1 MAHQPTIHFRTC
13 NVCEAM
19 CGMRVAVEDN
29 RVVEIRGDRDDVFSR
44 GHICPKGPAMRELQE
59 DPDRLRFPLRRTA
72 QGFVRVGWDE
82 ALAEAGER
90 LAALQRAHGP
100 DSVAMYLG
108 NPTAHGHGAIL
119 GANLLGMALGTKNRF
134 DSNSQ
139 DANPRIYA
147 ALQMFGE
154 ATSLTLPDIDRT
166 DYFLVFGANPA
177 ASGGSIMTLGD
188 VRSRLAGVR
197 ERGGKFILF
206 DPRKTETAAYA
217 DEHHFIRPGS
227 DAALLL
233 GMLHVIFAE
242 NLYDNGALTDLAD
255 GVAELRA
262 IAARFAPERIEG
274 PTGIPAHDVRRIA
287 REFARTPR
295 AVAYGRMG
303 LSTSAFGPLSS
314 FLIDALNI
322 VTGHFDRPG
331 GAMFATPA
339 ADVVRIARILGMG
352 GHGRF
357 RSRVRGLPEVGGNL
371 PATTMAEEMET
382 PGPGQIRGFV
392 VVAGNPVLSVP
403 NGERIGRALSN
414 LDFMVAVD
422 IYLNE
427 TTRHAHLILPPRY
440 ALERS
445 HYDLL
450 FHTLAVRN
458 TAKWSAPVIEPP
470 PDTKDDVEIL
480 VDLAASLLG
489 KRLSPSPLGAA
500 AERLVGLLNK
510 LGADGLLDVLLRTG
524 PYGDRFLP
532 SSKGLNL
539 EKLKKA
545 EHGIDLG
552 PLRPMFRER
561 VRTKT
566 GKVRLAPPEILA
578 DVPRLERFLDE
589 AVAAGLVLIGR
600 RHMRN
605 NNSWMHNVPSL
616 VKGPDRSMLLVHP
629 TDAARLGLTS
639 GTRVRVRSRVGEV
652 VVAMAVTEDVMP
664 GVVSLPHG
672 HGHAAAADT
681 MRVAASVP
689 GANANAITDDLH
701 VEPLTGT
708 AILNGVPVTVEAA
721 DAGPPV

>member
-1 MAHQPTIHFRTC
+1 MGGTVHFRTC

-72 QGFVRVGWDE
+72 AGFVRVSWDE

-100 DSVAMYLG
+100 DAVAMYLG

-147 ALQMFGE
+147 ALQMFGD
-154 ATSLTLPDIDRT
+154 ATSLTIPDIDRT

-262 IAARFAPERIEG
+262 IAARFPPERIEG

-314 FLIDALNI
+314 FLVDALNI

-331 GAMFATPA
+331 GAMFTTPA

-382 PGPGQIRGFV
+382 PGAGQIRGLV

-422 IYLNE
+422 IYQNE

-458 TAKWSAPVIEPP
+458 TAKWSAPVIEAP
-470 PDTKDDVEIL
+470 PDTKDDAEIL
-480 VDLAASLLG
+480 VGLAASLLG

-500 AERLVGLLNK
+500 AERLLGLLNR
-510 LGADGLLDVLLRTG
+510 LGADGLLDVLLRAG

-532 SSKGLNL
+532 FSKGLTL

-552 PLRPMFRER
+552 ALRPMFRER

-566 GKVRLAPPEILA
+566 GKARLAPPEILA

-589 AVAAGLVLIGR
+589 ATAAGLVLIGR

-639 GTRVRVRSRVGEV
+639 GARVRVRSRVGEV
-652 VVAMAVTEDVMP
+652 VVAMAVTEDMMP

-681 MRVAASVP
+681 MRVAAGVP
-689 GANANAITDDLH
+689 GANANAITDDLY

-721 DAGPPV
+721 DAAPPP

>member
-1 MAHQPTIHFRTC
+1 MGGTVHFRTC

-29 RVVEIRGDRDDVFSR
+29 RVVDIRGDRDDVFSR

-59 DPDRLRFPLRRTA
+59 DPDRLRFPMRRTPA
-72 QGFVRVGWDE
+72 GFVRVSWDE
-82 ALAEAGER
+82 ALGEAAER
-90 LAALQRAHGP
+90 LAALQREHGP
-100 DSVAMYLG
+100 EAVGMYLG
-108 NPTAHGHGAIL
+108 NPSAHGHGAIL

-139 DANPRIYA
+139 DANPRIFA
-147 ALQMFGE
+147 ALEMFGE
-154 ATSLTLPDIDRT
+154 ATSLTIPDIDRT
-166 DYFLVFGANPA
+166 EYFLVFGANPA

-188 VRSRLAGVR
+188 VRGRLSGVR
-197 ERGGKFILF
+197 ERGGRFVLF

-227 DAALLL
+227 DAALML
-233 GMLHVIFAE
+233 GLLHVIFAE
-242 NLYDNGALTDLAD
+242 DLHDPRAIATIAD
-255 GVAELRA
+255 GLPELRA
-262 IAARFAPERIEG
+262 VAARFSPERVAG
-274 PTGIPAHDVRRIA
+274 PTGVPALDIRRIA
-287 REFARTPR
+287 REFARAPR

-303 LSTSAFGPLSS
+303 VSTSAFGPLGS
-314 FLIDALNI
+314 FLVDALNI

-331 GAMFATPA
+331 GAMFTTPA
-339 ADVVRIARILGMG
+339 TDVVRVARLLGMG

-382 PGPGQIRGFV
+382 PGPGQMRGFV

-403 NGERIGRALSN
+403 NGERIARALSK

-427 TTRHAHLILPPRY
+427 TTRHAHLVLPPRY

-458 TAKWSAPVIEPP
+458 TAKWSAPVIEAP
-470 PDTKDDVEIL
+470 PDTFDDAEIL
-480 VDLAASLLG
+480 VGLAARLLG

-510 LGADGLLDVLLRTG
+510 LGADGLLDVMLRVG
-524 PYGDRFLP
+524 PYGDKFNP
-532 SSKGLNL
+532 FSKGLNL
-539 EKLKKA
+539 ERLKKA
-545 EHGIDLG
+545 KHGVDLG

-561 VRTKT
+561 VRTET
-566 GKVRLAPPEILA
+566 GKVRLAPPAILA
-578 DVPRLERFLDE
+578 DVPRLDRFLTE
-589 AVAAGLVLIGR
+589 AGAEGLVLIGR

-605 NNSWMHNVPSL
+605 NNSWMQNIPSL
-616 VKGPDRSMLLVHP
+616 VKGPDRSTLLVHP
-629 TDAARLGLTS
+629 TDAARLGLAS
-639 GTRVRVRSRVGEV
+639 GARVRVRSRVGEV
-652 VVAMAVTEDVMP
+652 VVGMTVTEDVMP

-681 MRVAASVP
+681 MRVAAGVP
-689 GANANAITDDLH
+689 GANANAITDDLY

-721 DAGPPV
+721 DVAPPA

>member
-1 MAHQPTIHFRTC
+1 MAATVHFRTC

-29 RVVEIRGDRDDVFSR
+29 RVVDIRGDRDDVFSR

-59 DPDRLRFPLRRTA
+59 DPDRLRFPMRRTA
-72 QGFVRVGWDE
+72 SGFVRVSWDE
-82 ALAEAGER
+82 ALSEAAER
-90 LAALQRAHGP
+90 LAALQREHGP

-108 NPTAHGHGAIL
+108 NPSAHGHGALL
-119 GANLLGMALGTKNRF
+119 GAVLLGMALGTKNRF

-147 ALQMFGE
+147 ALQMFGA
-154 ATSLTLPDIDRT
+154 ATSLTIPDIDHT

-188 VRSRLAGVR
+188 VRGRLSGVR

-206 DPRKTETAAYA
+206 DPRKTETAGFA

-233 GMLHVIFAE
+233 GMLHVVFEE
-242 NLYDNGALTDLAD
+242 NLYDAGALSDIAD
-255 GVAELRA
+255 GVPELRA
-262 IAARFAPERIEG
+262 IAARFSPERVSE
-274 PTGIPAHDVRRIA
+274 PTGVPALVIRRIA
-287 REFARTPR
+287 REFARARR

-314 FLIDALNI
+314 YLVDALNI

-331 GAMFATPA
+331 CAMFPTPA
-339 ADVVRIARILGMG
+339 ADVVRVARMMGLG

-392 VVAGNPVLSVP
+392 VIAGNPVLSVP
-403 NGERIGRALSN
+403 NGERIGRAFAN

-427 TTRHAHLILPPRY
+427 TTRHAHLVLPPRY

-458 TAKWSAPVIEPP
+458 TAKWSAPVIEAP
-470 PDTKDDVEIL
+470 PDTKDDAEIL
-480 VDLAASLLG
+480 VDLVGRILG
-489 KRLSPSPLGAA
+489 KRLTPSPLGAA
-500 AERLVGLLNK
+500 AERMVALLNK
-510 LGADGLLDVLLRTG
+510 LGADGLLDVLLRMG

-532 SSKGLNL
+532 FGKGLNL

-545 EHGIDLG
+545 EHGLDLG

-589 AVAAGLVLIGR
+589 VAAAGLVLIGR

-629 TDAARLGLTS
+629 TDAERLGLSS
-639 GTRVRVRSRVGEV
+639 GARVRVRSRVGEV
-652 VVAMAVTEDVMP
+652 VVGMAVTEDVMP

-681 MRVAASVP
+681 LRVAAGVP
-689 GANANAITDDLH
+689 GANANAITDDLD

-708 AILNGVPVTVEAA
+708 AILNGVPVTLEVAETA
-721 DAGPPV
+721 PPS